1 MKKSKFETE
10 LDVIKNYF
18 KQSKKSIFTFNEIE
32 SILEDKRLEWDL
44 PKTMSTLKFLGLL
57 LKDTGLKKTSI
68 SFPNR
73 EYLLYN
79 WGDVSIWTCCLS
91 FIKNLY
97 FTHRTALYIHKL
109 INDPPDK
116 IYVNFEQRRSSA
128 SNYSSSMSQKGIDF
142 AFSRAQRITT
152 NIANFKGYKVYLLNG
167 QNTNMYGV
175 IETYFNQNKVLVTSL
190 ERTLIDIVVRP
201 SYTNGILEILNCYKL
216 ARERI
221 SIENLIR
228 TLKKLAFVYPYHQA
242 IGFLLEKSG
251 VYNQNE
257 IDEFKNLGLKYDFY
271 LEREMSEKKYSK
283 EWKLYYPKFLD

>member
-1 MKKSKFETE
+1 MKISKFETK

-18 KQSKKSIFTFNEIE
+18 KQAKKSIFTFTEIVN
-32 SILEDKRLEWDL
+32 ILEDKRLEWDL
-44 PKTMSTLKFLGLL
+44 PNTMTAFKFLELL
-57 LKDTGLKKTSI
+57 LKRTDLKKTSI
-68 SFPNR
+68 KFPNR
-73 EYLLYN
+73 EYSLFS
-79 WGDVSIWTCCLS
+79 WGDVSVWVYCLS

-97 FTHRTALYIHKL
+97 YTHRTALYIHKL

-128 SNYSSSMSQKGIDF
+128 SNYSSSLSQGRIDF
-142 AFSRAQRITT
+142 AFSRTQRVTT
-152 NIANFKGYKVYLLNG
+152 NIANFKEYKVYLLNG
-167 QNTNMYGV
+167 QNTNMCGV
-175 IETYFNQNKVLVTSL
+175 IEAYFNQNKVLVTNL

-216 ARERI
+216 AKEGI

-257 IDEFKNLGLKYDFY
+257 ISKLKNLGLTP
-271 LEREMSEKKYSK
+271 S
-283 EWKLYYPKFLD
+283 